1 MTDPAYAFMVLET
14 DGDGTV
20 LRIKT
25 VATGSEEEC
34 QDAYDAYSLVENET
48 NSYVVPYADRHD
60 PQ

>member
-1 MTDPAYAFMVLET
+1 MTDPAYAFMGLGT
-14 DGDGTV
+14 DGDGAV

-48 NSYVVPYADRHD
+48 DSYVVPYDDRHA